1 MIPLLLFSLLLLQN
15 RDEFIC
21 ESNNIRYVC
30 GSASTGFYHAMLDAP
45 PIYDTP
51 LYKVSLDAAPLQDP
65 LPPPALITVSFS
77 GQGAQALYA
86 LTGKRIP
93 GLQLVQATVCSPITT
108 QISVGEVI
116 QLANAHHFQT
126 QLPEISAAIIRRTS
140 NLNWR
145 NVAVNS
151 SRILTG
157 AALVLVTGG
166 TIASTPAWQVG
177 MALAHTGSD
186 ALPGLFSLGTP
197 DPSPFLNSVVPADS
211 QLDLVV
217 PTGSDR
223 RCRSIMLTAV
233 YGKTTP
239 TLTGPLLLRPP
250 L

>member
-1 MIPLLLFSLLLLQN
+1 MIPLLLLLLSQLPN
-15 RDEFIC
+15 RTDFIC
-21 ESNNIRYVC
+21 ESSNIRYVC
-30 GSASTGFYHAMLDAP
+30 GSASTGFYHAMLDPP

-51 LYKVSLDAAPLQDP
+51 LYKVSLDAPPQDP
-65 LPPPALITVSFS
+65 LPPPVPITVSFS

-93 GLQLVQATVCSPITT
+93 GLQLVQATICSPITT

-126 QLPEISAAIIRRTS
+126 QLPEISAAIVRRTS

-145 NVAVNS
+145 NVTVNT

-166 TIASTPAWQVG
+166 TIAATPAWQVG
-177 MALAHTGSD
+177 LALAHTGSD

-217 PTGSDR
+217 PAGSDR

-233 YGKTTP
+233 YGKSTP
-239 TLTGPLLLRPP
+239 VLTGPLPLRPP